1 MNFNGIGPNK
11 LGMSKSSPAKMMASP
26 AKADPPSEDVV
37 ALNKRTGTG
46 VGRLSSNESGVSNA
60 YSAGNDRA
68 SRDIGN
74 MKPMHLRNHSTIMA
88 GERMLQEKGIGT
100 QDMSPDA
107 IKKALRT
114 YNMFQD
120 AQMEG
125 NENYRAE
132 LGRREKE
139 AGTI

>member
-1 MNFNGIGPNK
+1 MKKGIGPRG
-11 LGMSKSSPAKMMASP
+11 LGASKSPMKMYGAKSPAK
-26 AKADPPSEDVV
+26 KDPPSKDVV

-46 VGRLSSNESGVSNA
+46 VGRLSANESNVSNA

-68 SRDIGN
+68 TRDIGN
-74 MKPMHLRNHSTIMA
+74 MKPMHLRNHSTTVA
-88 GERMLQEKGIGT
+88 GERMLKKKGIAT
-100 QDMSPDA
+100 QDMSPKA
-107 IKKALRT
+107 ITKALRT
-114 YNMFQD
+114 YNMYQD
-120 AQMEG
+120 AQQEG